1 MNWIYQ
7 PWPWYTSGAIIV
19 FVMALLLFFGKS
31 FGLSSNFR
39 TICAACGAGKN
50 IPFFDFDWKAQIWNL
65 WFLAGAALGGF
76 ITANYLSNDEPVKIS
91 EATIADLQTMGLK
104 APEGVQPLE
113 LFGQQAWQDPAIWI
127 YLFAGG
133 ILIGFGT
140 RYAGGCTSGHAI
152 SGLSNLQLPSLIA
165 VIGFFIGGLT
175 MTWFILPK
183 ILPYILVAS

>member
-1 MNWIYQ
+1 MNWLYE

-19 FVMALLLFFGKS
+19 LVMALLLFFGQS

-50 IPFFDFDWKAQIWNL
+50 IPFFKFDWKSQIWNL
-65 WFLAGAALGGF
+65 WFLVGAMLGGYL
-76 ITANYLSNDEPVKIS
+76 TVHYLSNDEPVKIS
-91 EATIADLQTMGLK
+91 ENTISDLAELGIK
-104 APEGVQPLE
+104 APAGLQPVE
-113 LFGQQAWQDPAIWI
+113 LFGHDALSNPAVWI

-133 ILIGFGT
+133 LLIGFGT
-140 RYAGGCTSGHAI
+140 RYGGGCTSGHAI

-165 VIGFFIGGLT
+165 VIGFFIGGLS

-183 ILPYILVAS
+183 LLPLVVR